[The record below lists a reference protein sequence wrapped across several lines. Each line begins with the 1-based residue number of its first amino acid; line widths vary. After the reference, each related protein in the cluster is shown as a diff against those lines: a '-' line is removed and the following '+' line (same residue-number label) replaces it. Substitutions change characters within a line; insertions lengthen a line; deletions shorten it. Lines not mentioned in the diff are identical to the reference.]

1 MIITIQISKKVY
13 DDLDTEYR
21 EFLYKYLCNNRAMN
35 EKMPEVKNLIVLAL
49 PIFAILF
56 SLFSNMISISNSSNA
71 ILAQKM
77 VETLLTFGQTA
88 TGLLVIAILAYF
100 VDVIV
105 VLIDNRKCDKR
116 KVITEIVSMLHDKEE
131 A

>member
-1 MIITIQISKKVY
+1 
-13 DDLDTEYR
+13 
-21 EFLYKYLCNNRAMN
+21 MN